1 MKTYL
6 FMVLWTPE
14 RNLFEFRF
22 WTKYSVAANDST
34 LYFLVQLFL
43 FVITNVQ
50 GISKKIKEYL
60 KNELCRL
67 TEHVELKG
75 LTKI

>member
-1 MKTYL
+1 MRDHLIAFFGKL
-6 FMVLWTPE
+6 L
-14 RNLFEFRF
+14 
-22 WTKYSVAANDST
+22 
-34 LYFLVQLFL
+34 L
-43 FVITNVQ
+43 FVLTNVQ
-50 GISKKIKEYL
+50 GIREKIKEYL